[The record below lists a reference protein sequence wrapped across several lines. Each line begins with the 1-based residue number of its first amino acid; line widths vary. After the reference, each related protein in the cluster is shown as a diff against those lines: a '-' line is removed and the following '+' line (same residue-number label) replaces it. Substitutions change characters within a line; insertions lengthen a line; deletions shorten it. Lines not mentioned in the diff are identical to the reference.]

1 VVDQR
6 HIHQRLTVLPVSISI
21 ENADIGVTYSGVILM
36 NRIIEKSIAM
46 ARSLGIRFGSEYS
59 SD

>member
-1 VVDQR
+1 MA
-6 HIHQRLTVLPVSISI
+6 LPAKRTSSL
-21 ENADIGVTYSGVILM
+21 ENAGIGVTYSGVTLM

-46 ARSLGIRFGSEYS
+46 AGSPGTRFGSDYS

>member
-1 VVDQR
+1 MG
-6 HIHQRLTVLPVSISI
+6 IPVKRTSSL
-21 ENADIGVTYSGVILM
+21 ENAGIRVTYSGVKLM

-46 ARSLGIRFGSEYS
+46 ARSIGTGFGSEYS

>member
-1 VVDQR
+1 MVIPAKR
-6 HIHQRLTVLPVSISI
+6 TSFL
-21 ENADIGVTYSGVILM
+21 ENAGIGVTYSVLTLM

-46 ARSLGIRFGSEYS
+46 ARSPWTRFGSEYS